1 MAQPV
6 CCVMEQPSVV
16 VGSEGRE
23 RRCRSRGL
31 LSAVCLGVVC
41 GCLWYCVSV
50 CEKDILEF
58 KVEEVEEAE

>member
-1 MAQPV
+1 M
-6 CCVMEQPSVV
+6 V

-41 GCLWYCVSV
+41 GCLWYCVPV